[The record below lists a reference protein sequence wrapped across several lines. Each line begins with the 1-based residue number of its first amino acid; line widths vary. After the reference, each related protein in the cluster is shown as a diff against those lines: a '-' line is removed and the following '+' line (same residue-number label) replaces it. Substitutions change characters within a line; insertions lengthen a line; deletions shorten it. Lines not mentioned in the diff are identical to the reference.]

1 MKNTYFQYFL
11 INWIINIAINYV
23 VNGLFGILAKD
34 PVIVFGG
41 YGSLVIDFVLM
52 TFGLG
57 FFLTLFVT
65 FGIRGDI
72 KKEKVQPLKL
82 RRSEIPALKKLPTN
96 LVYRSLVIGCV
107 MFIIFEPLAIGILVN
122 LQVTEL
128 PYWNFLAFKA
138 FYGAFM
144 AAVIEP
150 IIRLSALTD

>member
-82 RRSEIPALKKLPTN
+82 RRSEIPVLKKLPTN

>member
-82 RRSEIPALKKLPTN
+82 RRSEIPILKKLPTN